1 MRVALRSSAIGED
14 SELSFAG
21 QYLSILNVSREK
33 LVQGYTMV
41 VASLYT
47 PRAIS
52 YRLNKGIRDED
63 IAMGVACL
71 ELIDSVASGV
81 MYSRHPFKATDKD
94 ILINA
99 VWGLGPY
106 AVDGVVTPD
115 TYRVSQN
122 DRFNILVTA
131 ISSKTVQLIRNPAG
145 GLKEAPVEEDRIH
158 SPCLSAEQISTLAG
172 YAQSLEGHYN
182 LPQDIE
188 WALDPA
194 GRLLLLQ
201 SRPLLV
207 QSSSSAGPQDLSDRS
222 DLAVLLEGG
231 AAASPGVGCGP
242 AFLIRSEEDLL
253 HFPEGAVLVAKH
265 SSPKFV
271 LVMKKAAA
279 IITDRGSV
287 TGHMASLAREFG
299 VPAILGAREATKVIT
314 PGLEITVDAYEGR
327 VYRGRV
333 PELLALMKKGDSL
346 VKDTPVYRVLRA
358 GGRLDRS
365 PEPG

>member
-63 IAMGVACL
+63 IAMSVACL

-81 MYSRHPFKATDKD
+81 MYSRHPFKPTDKD

-122 DRFNILVTA
+122 DRFNILVSA
-131 ISSKTVQLIRNPAG
+131 ISTKSVRLIRNPEG
-145 GLKEAPVEEDRIH
+145 GLKEAPVAEDLIH
-158 SPCLSAEQISTLAG
+158 SPCLSPEQISTLAG
-172 YAQSLEGHYN
+172 YAQTLERHYQPAPGHRVG
-182 LPQDIE
+182 PGPRRT
-188 WALDPA
+188 PA
-194 GRLLLLQ
+194 
-201 SRPLLV
+201 
-207 QSSSSAGPQDLSDRS
+207 
-222 DLAVLLEGG
+222 
-231 AAASPGVGCGP
+231 
-242 AFLIRSEEDLL
+242 
-253 HFPEGAVLVAKH
+253 
-265 SSPKFV
+265 
-271 LVMKKAAA
+271 AAA
-279 IITDRGSV
+279 I
-287 TGHMASLAREFG
+287 
-299 VPAILGAREATKVIT
+299 PAPAGAVVFVGGT
-314 PGLEITVDAYEGR
+314 PGLFRPIGSGGSPR
-327 VYRGRV
+327 RGRGG
-333 PELLALMKKGDSL
+333 LARCRVWTGLFNQVRRKISSAFRRGPFWWRN
-346 VKDTPVYRVLRA
+346 TPPPNL
-358 GGRLDRS
+358 S
-365 PEPG
+365 WS